1 MTGLLIIVLSGM
13 LTATFAVP
21 LRFSREWAWENTWL
35 VYATVAFVLMP
46 FAFAASVLYHPFGFY
61 RSLPLRDYIAPVL
74 FGLGWGTAQVTFGI
88 AITRVGMAMAFAIVI
103 GLSALL
109 GSSLP
114 LVLFH
119 PWELA
124 GNAGAWLIASAALLI
139 IGLTL
144 YGRAGIERERAS
156 GKHSRRIAWTG
167 LLLCVFTGCFGSMIN
182 IGFVS
187 GHDIARRAIEEGVSP
202 GEATLAVWAVVL
214 AAGYFPNLIYTAY
227 LLRRN
232 DSGRLF
238 KRSVFRELPL
248 AIAAALLWLFGML
261 GYGMGASIMG
271 KLGDS
276 LGFAICMA
284 VLLLWSS
291 ALGIMSGEWKGVS
304 QGILVQMRAGLLLII
319 GSTSILGMSSLVRR

>member
-1 MTGLLIIVLSGM
+1 MIGLLIIVLSGM

-46 FAFAASVLYHPFGFY
+46 FAFAASVLYQPFGFY
-61 RSLPLRDYIAPVL
+61 RSLPCRDYMAPVL
-74 FGLGWGTAQVTFGI
+74 FGFGWGTAQVTFGI
-88 AITRVGMAMAFAIVI
+88 AITKVGMAMAFAIVI

-119 PWELA
+119 PGELA
-124 GNAGAWLIASAALLI
+124 GNTGAWLIASAALLI

-238 KRSVFRELPL
+238 KRSVLRELPL